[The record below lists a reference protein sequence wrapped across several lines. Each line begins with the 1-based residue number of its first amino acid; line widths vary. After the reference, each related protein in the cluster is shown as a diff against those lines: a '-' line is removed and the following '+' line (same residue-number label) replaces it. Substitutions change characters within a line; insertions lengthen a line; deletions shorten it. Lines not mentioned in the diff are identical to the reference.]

1 MDKMSAPAGWNII
14 LIQSIIKLMRTI
26 LTIFLF
32 LFIACKDNESLYLK
46 LKIDSKNNEIS
57 DTLGYWPQHKILL
70 SEGREYGFLGE
81 FSTNY
86 LFIKEK
92 SNERLIYKVENISN
106 KIDIVV
112 SKDYFAFVEPYA
124 DYKNYGWFFLEKGKA
139 GKLPFLDNFMDS
151 LKSVYS
157 SYFIKEINGYIELY
171 QNGKIEKTLNYGNFF
186 LKDKNLD
193 SLEYGLYKIGTN
205 RITLLSEN
213 GNELNKQQDGLF
225 FVPSPGYGVIAKYAI
240 KDIIQTIDSISNL
253 ENPPKNI
260 RIKMN

>member
-1 MDKMSAPAGWNII
+1 
-14 LIQSIIKLMRTI
+14 MRTL

-32 LFIACKDNESLYLK
+32 IACEDNESLYLK
-46 LKIDSKNNEIS
+46 LKHDSKNNEIS
-57 DTLGYWPQHKILL
+57 DTIEYWPQHKIFLF
-70 SEGREYGFLGE
+70 EGRDYGFLGE

-92 SNERLIYKVENISN
+92 SNKRLIYQVENISN
-106 KIDIVV
+106 KVDMVV
-112 SKDYFAFVEPYA
+112 SKDYLAFVEPYA
-124 DYKNYGWFFLEKGKA
+124 GYKNYGWFFLEKGKV

-171 QNGKIEKTLNYGNFF
+171 QNGEIEKTLNYGNFI
-186 LKDKNLD
+186 LKDKNFDNLD
-193 SLEYGLYKIGTN
+193 YGLYKLDSGILKL
-205 RITLLSEN
+205 ILHD
-213 GNELNKQQDGLF
+213 GNDIKNQQDGLF

-240 KDIIQTIDSISNL
+240 KDIINTIDSISNL
-253 ENPPKNI
+253 KNPPKNI